1 MIVARNAPTPPIA
14 IKSESLR
21 PRSAEWAMGSTK
33 AILPIRD
40 DVSGYHRLLAD
51 ELVVGRARAEQPAR
65 IVHGPLSGTASRQDD
80 SVTVGRERSQHVE
93 EGTPCSY
100 ISHVEL
106 ERLRDIM

>member
-1 MIVARNAPTPPIA
+1 VTAAVWLEVEPGGGHPGLELRRILKEARVQDEIA
-14 IKSESLR
+14 IGRVGSDSEIGGPGVEIDGLR
-21 PRSAEWAMGSTK
+21 
-33 AILPIRD
+33 
-40 DVSGYHRLLAD
+40 
-51 ELVVGRARAEQPAR
+51 
-65 IVHGPLSGTASRQDD
+65 SRQDD